1 VFWILVSDKVR
12 DEVLSFWSGL
22 INGSATTLPGKG
34 PHFGAKM
41 KFEM

>member
-1 VFWILVSDKVR
+1 VFLILVRDKVR
-12 DEVLSFWSGL
+12 DEVLSFVSGL

-34 PHFGAKM
+34 PHFGPKM